1 MDILIALIP
10 AIAWGSIG
18 LVSGKLGGDANQQ
31 TLGMTF
37 GAFIFSLA
45 TFLIARPAIDSKTIV
60 LGLLMGLLWTVGQNG
75 QFHAMKHLGVS
86 IGLPIS
92 TGGQLLL
99 NTIAGAVIFHEWTKT
114 RDVTLGILAIVL
126 LIIGVY
132 YTAKQDKNGNK
143 ADSGKTLDFPKGLRA
158 VTYST
163 IGYAAYTI
171 VNTAAGLDALA
182 VVLPMSVG
190 MIIGASFLAW
200 NRKTVVDQYVFR
212 NIITGLL
219 WGLGNVCMLY
229 AVSKLGL
236 AIGFSLSQ
244 MGTIISTLGGIFLL
258 GEKKAKREMVYVI
271 GGCVLIIVG
280 GLVLGYM
287 KA

>member
-1 MDILIALIP
+1 
-10 AIAWGSIG
+10 
-18 LVSGKLGGDANQQ
+18 
-31 TLGMTF
+31 
-37 GAFIFSLA
+37 
-45 TFLIARPAIDSKTIV
+45 
-60 LGLLMGLLWTVGQNG
+60 
-75 QFHAMKHLGVS
+75 
-86 IGLPIS
+86 
-92 TGGQLLL
+92 
-99 NTIAGAVIFHEWTKT
+99 
-114 RDVTLGILAIVL
+114 
-126 LIIGVY
+126 
-132 YTAKQDKNGNK
+132 
-143 ADSGKTLDFPKGLRA
+143 
-158 VTYST
+158 
-163 IGYAAYTI
+163 
-171 VNTAAGLDALA
+171 
-182 VVLPMSVG
+182 MSVG